1 MKNLFSFALI
11 IYSFVGC
18 QSNLDDLPIN
28 QIQLIGS
35 HNSYKIGIDTNL
47 FRYITQKDTHDMK
60 GLEYSHIELTQQ
72 LDLGLRNLELDVY
85 SDTMGGKYAHPLG
98 FKMVKNQP
106 PFDPQNK
113 MAQAGF
119 KVFHMQDIDFRS
131 HYLLF
136 RDNLIALKNWSDTH
150 PTHEPIFITMN
161 AKDDVSRNPDFTI
174 PEAFTPHTFD
184 LLEEELKTYLGVDK
198 LITPAQIQGTY
209 PSVED
214 AVLHFNWTKLKDARG
229 KFIFIVDEVGD
240 KRAAFIQNHPS
251 LKGRVMFVNAEA
263 GTPEAAILIINN
275 PLKDG
280 QKIAEYVKKGYI
292 VRTRADAETKQAR
305 KNDYSQ
311 FEAAKASWAQ
321 IITTDYYQKSSY
333 FPSTYIVSFEGNK
346 YVRKN
351 PNWQ

>member
-1 MKNLFSFALI
+1 MKNLLVITLI
-11 IYSFVGC
+11 IYSFVCC
-18 QSNLDDLPIN
+18 QSDLDNLPIN

-47 FRYITQKDTHDMK
+47 FRYITQKDTHDISS
-60 GLEYSHIELTQQ
+60 LEYSHIELTQE

-85 SDTMGGKYAHPLG
+85 SDTLGGKYAHPLG
-98 FKMVKNQP
+98 LKMVKNQP

-113 MAQAGF
+113 MAEAGF
-119 KVFHMQDIDFRS
+119 KVFHMQDVDFRS

-136 RDNLIALKNWSDTH
+136 KDNLTALKNWSNSH

-174 PEAFTPHTFD
+174 PEAFTAHTFD
-184 LLEEELKTYLGVDK
+184 LLEDEIKTFMGADK

-214 AVLHFNWTKLKDARG
+214 AVLHFNWPKLKNARG
-229 KFIFIVDEVGD
+229 KFIFIVDEVDD
-240 KRAAFIQNHPS
+240 KRAVFIQNHPS
-251 LKGRVMFVNAEA
+251 LKGRIMFVNAEA

-280 QKIAEYVKKGYI
+280 QKIAEYVEKGYI

-311 FEAAKASWAQ
+311 FEAAKASGAQ
-321 IITTDYYQKSSY
+321 IITTDYYQKSTY
-333 FPSTYIVSFEGNK
+333 FPSNYIVIFEGNK
-346 YVRKN
+346 YVRRN
-351 PNWQ
+351 PNW